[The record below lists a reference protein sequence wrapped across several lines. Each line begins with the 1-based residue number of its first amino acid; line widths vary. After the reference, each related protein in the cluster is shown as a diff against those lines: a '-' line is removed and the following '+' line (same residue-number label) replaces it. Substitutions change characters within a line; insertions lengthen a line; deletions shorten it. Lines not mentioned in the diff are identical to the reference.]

1 MNEEIYSYPLEL
13 EKILKSKK
21 NKNIEVNNCGSGG
34 YTSSDLLVRTLLQ
47 NLDTDPDIIIF
58 YHAYNDIKSYLTPGY
73 SSDYSHSRKNLGENY
88 YKFYLGSLIP
98 NIPLSF
104 FNYLINK
111 WFSQNHR
118 YSLVDN
124 ISKGEFDLGK
134 KNNIEEGLNTYER
147 NLQYLITVCKSRN
160 IKIILCSF
168 VLSI

>member
-73 SSDYSHSRKNLGENY
+73 SSDYSIVEKILA
-88 YKFYLGSLIP
+88 
-98 NIPLSF
+98 
-104 FNYLINK
+104 
-111 WFSQNHR
+111 
-118 YSLVDN
+118 
-124 ISKGEFDLGK
+124 
-134 KNNIEEGLNTYER
+134 
-147 NLQYLITVCKSRN
+147 
-160 IKIILCSF
+160 KIIINF
-168 VLSI
+168 I